1 MFLKAHNETDTTTVS
16 IEIRLM
22 ITMYVVLKIIIIIIG
37 LYGVKLRF
45 LDILL
50 HCNCF
55 YIFQAKATLEKA
67 SNQYEMTH
75 HNNRVDFCT
84 DMFLQIEYN
93 DRQLHSLKQHIL
105 YVTQSLDCRQL
116 QKPVQHH

>member
-45 LDILL
+45 LTRLFCCIAIAST
-50 HCNCF
+50 F
-55 YIFQAKATLEKA
+55 VQAKATLEKA
-67 SNQYEMTH
+67 SNQYEMSH

-84 DMFLQIEYN
+84 DMFLQI
-93 DRQLHSLKQHIL
+93 
-105 YVTQSLDCRQL
+105 
-116 QKPVQHH
+116 